1 MATKGR
7 ETNKQTA
14 NYRDYTIFGNEYRIK
29 LTKQRYKPTAWQYQV
44 YWNTGTGWEM
54 VDHGI
59 HGTRDQAATG
69 AGIAIAE
76 DIDRREGC
84 GEE

>member
-1 MATKGR
+1 MATKAR

-14 NYRDYTIFGNEYRIK
+14 NYRDYMVYGNDYRVELIK
-29 LTKQRYKPTAWQYQV
+29 QTSSNTWQYRV
-44 YWNTGTGWEM
+44 YWNTGEGWEM

-59 HGTRDQAATG
+59 HGTRDQAATV

-76 DIDRREGC
+76 DIDRREGF
-84 GEE
+84 GEG